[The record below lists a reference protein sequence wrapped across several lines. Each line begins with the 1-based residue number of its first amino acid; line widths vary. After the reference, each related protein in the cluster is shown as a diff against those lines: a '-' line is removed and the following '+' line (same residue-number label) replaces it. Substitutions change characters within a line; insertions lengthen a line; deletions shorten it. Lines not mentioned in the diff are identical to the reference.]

1 MVSARD
7 AASAL
12 WSSVQQLP
20 APGWLDDAA
29 KRTRDLAV
37 ALQHAL
43 DGSSWP
49 LPTEA
54 GSAYDQAGKLLRG
67 TADLEVAA
75 IRDLNTWM
83 NDAVGGSVSHQVARW
98 SGDLGRVP
106 PIDAGGNLVSL
117 AEFLYAAAKVL
128 NPVVFR
134 AAERQVSRVQGD
146 IAAVTRGA
154 HDRVLRQAV
163 GRFGEAEHTLGQVTV
178 RVEAGN
184 RALVV
189 YLHSAIRTVVEACT
203 PLTSSGI
210 ATVNTAV
217 TGAQDSVGGRWA
229 KPDSARSHGKSFNAV
244 YEIYVHELAAHLS
257 GEPGRPGLEYVAVGN
272 DKQAWMDAVWRTERA
287 GVSVE
292 ILIDAKG
299 RHAQFLDQHGDWKS
313 FFAAFKDKGKGLPGL
328 IDRAGRQVR
337 ASGGRPVE
345 WWCAEL
351 EVARSMNREF
361 ARFRHLDG
369 RVKAVWKPFP
379 EDTK

>member
-12 WSSVQQLP
+12 WSTVQQLP

-54 GSAYDQAGKLLRG
+54 GSAYDQAGKQLRS

-83 NDAVGGSVSHQVARW
+83 SDAVGGSVSHQVARW
-98 SGDLGRVP
+98 SGEVGRVP

-117 AEFLYAAAKVL
+117 AEFVYAATKVL

-134 AAERQVSRVQGD
+134 AAARQVSRVQGD

-154 HDRVLRQAV
+154 YDPILRQAV
-163 GRFGEAEHTLGQVTV
+163 GRFGEAEHTLGQVTI

-184 RALVV
+184 RALMV

-203 PLTSSGI
+203 PLPSGSGGRI
-210 ATVNTAV
+210 TTGTVGSAK
-217 TGAQDSVGGRWA
+217 DRGRWA
-229 KPDSARSHGKSFNAV
+229 KPATRSHGKSFNAV

-257 GEPGRPGLEYVAVGN
+257 GEPGRPDMEYVAVGN
-272 DKQAWMDAVWRTERA
+272 DKQAWMDAVWRTERDGA
-287 GVSVE
+287 VVE
-292 ILIDAKG
+292 VLIDAKG
-299 RHAQFLDQHGDWKS
+299 HHAQFLESDGRWKQ
-313 FFAAFKDKGKGLPGL
+313 FFVEIEAKGLPGL
-328 IDRAGRQVR
+328 IKTATRQVQ

-345 WWCAEL
+345 WWCAER
-351 EVARSMNREF
+351 EVARAMNRAF
-361 ARFRHLDG
+361 AQVRRLHG

-379 EDTK
+379 EDVE